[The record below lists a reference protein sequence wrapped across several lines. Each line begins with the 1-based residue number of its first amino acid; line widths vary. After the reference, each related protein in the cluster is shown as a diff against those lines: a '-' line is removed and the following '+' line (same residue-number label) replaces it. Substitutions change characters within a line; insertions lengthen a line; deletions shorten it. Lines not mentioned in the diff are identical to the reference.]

1 MLSFPFFFVFF
12 LLLFLFLFLFL
23 FSFLFHFYFLSSPA
37 PGLISFFFLMF
48 LFLFLFLSFFPF
60 YFLSTSFL
68 ARRRGYSAL
77 LSLFLCFLP
86 SPVPFPFP
94 VSFPF
99 FLSIPFLFPTGHK
112 ASHSVVEIRTG
123 IYGDI
128 YIYCF
133 QMFSSFVPC
142 SSEYCEIL
150 WNHHF
155 PVECFSGIS
164 GRTPPRFQAVR

>member
-68 ARRRGYSAL
+68 ARRRGSSAL

-128 YIYCF
+128 YIYIVFKCF
-133 QMFSSFVPC
+133 QASYPAVVNIVK
-142 SSEYCEIL
+142 YCEIIIFR
-150 WNHHF
+150 WNVSVEF
-155 PVECFSGIS
+155 PDV
-164 GRTPPRFQAVR
+164 PPPKIPGS